1 MCYEHR
7 RGKSLILSPHAAS
20 EKVRKSGREEQSTF
34 LPRSSFQLLSDWN
47 HSFLQPV
54 YNLLSPHVMT
64 RLSWNSASEGTR
76 VESVFSPWR
85 QSENFYAVLRS
96 KIALLKM
103 EERRG
108 SQEAEEHLRG
118 ERAESL
124 RLREEWRWRAG

>member
-1 MCYEHR
+1 MLR
-7 RGKSLILSPHAAS
+7 VKKSESHAKKS
-20 EKVRKSGREEQSTF
+20 RVR
-34 LPRSSFQLLSDWN
+34 SFQLLSDWN

-54 YNLLSPHVMT
+54 YNLLSPHV
-64 RLSWNSASEGTR
+64 LSWNSASEGTR

-108 SQEAEEHLRG
+108 GSQEAEEHLRG
-118 ERAESL
+118 EREL
-124 RLREEWRWRAG
+124 RA

>member
-1 MCYEHR
+1 
-7 RGKSLILSPHAAS
+7 
-20 EKVRKSGREEQSTF
+20 
-34 LPRSSFQLLSDWN
+34 
-47 HSFLQPV
+47 
-54 YNLLSPHVMT
+54 MT

-108 SQEAEEHLRG
+108 GSQEAEEHLRG

-124 RLREEWRWRAG
+124 RLREEWRRAG

>member
-1 MCYEHR
+1 
-7 RGKSLILSPHAAS
+7 
-20 EKVRKSGREEQSTF
+20 
-34 LPRSSFQLLSDWN
+34 
-47 HSFLQPV
+47 
-54 YNLLSPHVMT
+54 MT

-124 RLREEWRWRAG
+124 RLRGVAGRLMQQRASLRTAVCGAEGRSETRAQGFKHLEVE